1 MLTIQ
6 EHLLSGATPQERF
19 LHARD
24 LGLHGVEIDAA
35 DLMSGDEAIFAYAAA
50 VDASGVR
57 VSSVCMRDA
66 LGLLSLDPAVRD
78 PQIDRVR
85 QALTDAADLGAA
97 HVTVAPQ
104 PAHAPRET
112 STEQEHE
119 LMIWFVRVVNDLAG
133 AMGVK
138 LLLLPLEPT
147 QARVLNT
154 LQQGHDALAQMNFH
168 PWVGLSADLY
178 SLHNAD
184 SLENLSGIVPML
196 TQVYVHDP
204 LTRALTV
211 SDALKTLAQQLIEA
225 GFSHHW
231 TISAG
236 LPFHQPTTSAPR
248 DLLRALVDDLRA
260 SSIGQISP

>member
-6 EHLLSGATPQERF
+6 EHLLSGATPRERF

-24 LGLHGVEIDAA
+24 LGLHGVEVDAA
-35 DLMSGDEAIFAYAAA
+35 DLMSGDEAIFTYAAA

-66 LGLLSLDPAVRD
+66 LGLLALNPAVRD

-97 HVTVAPQ
+97 HVSVVPQ
-104 PAHAPRET
+104 PAHAPHEA
-112 STEQEHE
+112 SAEQEHE

-138 LLLLPLEPT
+138 LLLLPLEPA

-154 LQQGHDALAQMNFH
+154 LQQGYDALAQMNFH

-184 SLENLSGIVPML
+184 SLENLSGIMPML
-196 TQVYVHDP
+196 GQVYVHDP
-204 LTRALTV
+204 LTRALTTH
-211 SDALKTLAQQLIEA
+211 DALKTLTRQFVKA
-225 GFSHHW
+225 GFSRHW

-236 LPFHQPTTSAPR
+236 LPFYQSPTSAPR
-248 DLLRALVDDLRA
+248 DLLSALVEDLRA
-260 SSIGQISP
+260 SGIGQISP

>member
-6 EHLLSGATPQERF
+6 EHLLSGATPRERF

-24 LGLHGVEIDAA
+24 LGLHGVEVDAA
-35 DLMSGDEAIFAYAAA
+35 DLTGGDEAIFTYAAA
-50 VDASGVR
+50 VDASGVPI
-57 VSSVCMRDA
+57 SSVCMRDA
-66 LGLLSLDPAVRD
+66 LGLLALNPAVRD

-97 HVTVAPQ
+97 HVTVVPQ
-104 PAHAPRET
+104 PAHAPREG
-112 STEQEHE
+112 SAQQEHA

-138 LLLLPLEPT
+138 LLLLPLEPA

-154 LQQGHDALAQMNFH
+154 LHQGYDALAQMNFH

-178 SLHNAD
+178 SLHNAN
-184 SLENLSGIVPML
+184 SLENLSGIMPML
-196 TQVYVHDP
+196 GQVYVHDP
-204 LTRALTV
+204 LTRTLTT
-211 SDALKTLAQQLIEA
+211 SDALEMLAHQLMAA

-236 LPFHQPTTSAPR
+236 LPFYQPPTSAPR
-248 DLLRALVDDLRA
+248 DTLGVLVDDLRA
-260 SSIGQISP
+260 SGIGQISP